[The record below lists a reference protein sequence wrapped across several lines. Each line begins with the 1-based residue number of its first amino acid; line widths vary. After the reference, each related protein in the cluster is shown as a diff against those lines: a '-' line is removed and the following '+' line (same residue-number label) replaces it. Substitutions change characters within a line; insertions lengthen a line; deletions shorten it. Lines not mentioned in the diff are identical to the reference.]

1 MKLFLLS
8 ILILSQGSFSESLS
22 SLNKKVNQSTS
33 PKATSSNTATYS
45 NNYSEQGGYTTEI
58 HILGA
63 EKKFDRIRFS
73 QKKFDQWT
81 QLFVSAQS
89 YDLIAQL
96 KDNNDVNFDG
106 TLKETVKSLVIPL
119 EPNRVINR
127 KVIEDYYSQKYN
139 SGWIFNQLKQV
150 GVLDSQGFLM
160 NTRGFS
166 EVFNPNDFNQY
177 KTKIERINFNF
188 SNSAIS
194 YAMQDELLRVLKQNS
209 IVVHVLQEE
218 TTRYQSRE
226 SGFFESFLDQL
237 GGNALGSL
245 FYKDKINTVKQKIG
259 YSPNINIFSLF
270 TNIKFG
276 FAQAPYAK
284 GARGNMI
291 YYGKNN
297 QNAFHFNVSNDNS
310 NQSQTHYGA
319 QISILNQW
327 ADLPLEEETVL
338 ASGIRVDVNE
348 IRDNTGHL
356 TWMSISYQKLQLKH
370 FSFDHS
376 FSLGVSN
383 YSSSFRGDSQLG
395 IALGID
401 GTYHIIPYLG
411 IFYGLESNLG
421 FDLFNTDNQT
431 TWQISHYF
439 LGVETAIAPV
449 QFRLGYEWIMGEN
462 QSELFDGMTLGVGIY
477 F

>member
-1 MKLFLLS
+1 MGD
-8 ILILSQGSFSESLS
+8 IGDYPGENPGDYIERGSY
-22 SLNKKVNQSTS
+22 K
-33 PKATSSNTATYS
+33 
-45 NNYSEQGGYTTEI
+45 G
-58 HILGA
+58 
-63 EKKFDRIRFS
+63 
-73 QKKFDQWT
+73 
-81 QLFVSAQS
+81 
-89 YDLIAQL
+89 
-96 KDNNDVNFDG
+96 KD
-106 TLKETVKSLVIPL
+106 P
-119 EPNRVINR
+119 
-127 KVIEDYYSQKYN
+127 
-139 SGWIFNQLKQV
+139 
-150 GVLDSQGFLM
+150 VLDKNKRKLYSDTYKEKNKYARYYETETFFPRPDVE
-160 NTRGFS
+160 RGP
-166 EVFNPNDFNQY
+166 FNPNDFNQY

-356 TWMSISYQKLQLKH
+356 TWMSISYQKLQLRH
-370 FSFDHS
+370 FSYTMTNCFIES
-376 FSLGVSN
+376 AFCLFSS
-383 YSSSFRGDSQLG
+383 
-395 IALGID
+395 
-401 GTYHIIPYLG
+401 
-411 IFYGLESNLG
+411 
-421 FDLFNTDNQT
+421 
-431 TWQISHYF
+431 
-439 LGVETAIAPV
+439 
-449 QFRLGYEWIMGEN
+449 
-462 QSELFDGMTLGVGIY
+462 
-477 F
+477 